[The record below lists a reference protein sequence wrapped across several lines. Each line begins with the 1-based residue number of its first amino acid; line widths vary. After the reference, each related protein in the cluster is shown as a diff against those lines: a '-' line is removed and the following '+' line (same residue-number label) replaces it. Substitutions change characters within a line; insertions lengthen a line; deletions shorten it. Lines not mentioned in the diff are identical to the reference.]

1 MIFTLLSGEEQG
13 WRCAYRNLED
23 EDWGT
28 YANGPIQKQWFG
40 LLQVLGCRV
49 EYIHH

>member
-13 WRCAYRNLED
+13 WSCASRNLKD

-28 YANGPIQKQWFG
+28 YAKSPIQKQWFG
-40 LLQVLGCRV
+40 FLQVLGSTM
-49 EYIHH
+49 